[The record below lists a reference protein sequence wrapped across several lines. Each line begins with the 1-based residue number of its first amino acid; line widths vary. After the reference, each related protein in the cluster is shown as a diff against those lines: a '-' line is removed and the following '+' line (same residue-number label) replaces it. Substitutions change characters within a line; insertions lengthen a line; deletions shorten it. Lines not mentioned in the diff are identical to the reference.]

1 MNNKGA
7 FFLKM
12 GITLIALIFIIYQTY
27 SVVYK
32 PITTST
38 ATYYNTYDGIDI
50 NGYFVREETVI
61 DYNITGNERY
71 VAQEGEKI
79 SKGGTIAELYAS
91 SEIAETHEMIEKL
104 SEEIEVL
111 ESINSVSDPSSVDL
125 TTLSNKIKRSYFN
138 FLSVKDSGRY
148 SELNAHLT
156 ELLMQLNK
164 KQILTGEVKGFDNL
178 LSSLKEEVASL
189 KKGLQGALSKVT
201 APVSGFFIHQ
211 TDGLENFLTFDALDE
226 IDETIFEK
234 IYKTES
240 VNAFGK
246 IVSSQNFY
254 IIAQMKDD
262 DYLNF
267 SIGDKVNLRTPF
279 VGSELLKA
287 TFHEIKVDKDKNS
300 AIIILSCQTMNGQF
314 ATVRSAPLTI
324 VTEEYEGIK
333 INNKSIHYSD
343 GVPGV
348 YVIQGSIVK
357 FKPIEIVYRTESY
370 TLCKKSED
378 GNNESI
384 VLYDEVIEKGKN
396 LYDGKFIG

>member
-7 FFLKM
+7 FFLKL

-32 PITTST
+32 PITTAT
-38 ATYYNTYDGIDI
+38 ATYYNTYDGIDV
-50 NGYFVREETVI
+50 NGYFVREETII

-71 VAQEGEKI
+71 IAQEGEKI

-138 FLSVKDSGRY
+138 FLSVKDSGKY
-148 SELNAHLT
+148 SDLNTYLN

-164 KQILTGEVKGFDNL
+164 KQILTGEVMGFDDL
-178 LSSLKEEVASL
+178 LSSLKAEVASL
-189 KKGLQGALSKVT
+189 KQGLQSALSKVT

-211 TDGLENFLTFDALDE
+211 TDGLENILTFDALDK
-226 IDETIFEK
+226 IDETVFEK
-234 IYKTES
+234 IAKTEPVS
-240 VNAFGK
+240 AFGK

-254 IIAQMKDD
+254 IIAQMTDD
-262 DYLNF
+262 DYLKF
-267 SIGDKVNLRTPF
+267 SIGDKINLRTPF
-279 VGSELLKA
+279 AGSESLKA
-287 TFHEIKVDKDKNS
+287 TFYDIKVNKDKNS

-333 INNKSIHYSD
+333 INNKAIHYSE

-357 FKPIEIVYRTESY
+357 FKPIEIVYRTETF

>member
-7 FFLKM
+7 FFLKL
-12 GITLIALIFIIYQTY
+12 GVTVIALIFIIYQTY

-32 PITTST
+32 PITTAT
-38 ATYYNTYDGIDI
+38 ALYYNTYDGIEI
-50 NGYFVREETVI
+50 NGYFVREETII

-71 VAQEGEKI
+71 VVEEGEKV
-79 SKGGTIAELYAS
+79 SKGGTIAELYSS
-91 SEIAETHEMIEKL
+91 SEVAETYEMIEKL
-104 SEEIEVL
+104 SDEIEVF

-125 TTLSNKIKRSYFN
+125 TTLTNKIERSYME
-138 FLSVKDSGRY
+138 FLSFKDSGRY
-148 SELNAHLT
+148 GEIDGYLS

-164 KQILTGEVKGFDNL
+164 KQILTGEVSGFDTL
-178 LSSLKEEVASL
+178 LTSLKTEMASL
-189 KKGLQGALSKVT
+189 KKGLQTPLSKVT

-211 TDGLENFLTFDALDE
+211 TDGLENVLTFD
-226 IDETIFEK
+226 TIEK
-234 IYKTES
+234 IDDSIFDDISKVES
-240 VNAFGK
+240 TNAFGK

-254 IIAQMKDD
+254 IVSRMSDD

-267 SIGDKVNLRTPF
+267 SVGDRLDLRTPF
-279 VGSELLKA
+279 IGNETLKA
-287 TFHEIKVDKDKNS
+287 TVHEIKISNEKNS
-300 AIIILSCQTMNGQF
+300 AIVILACQTMNGQL

-333 INNKSIHYSD
+333 ISNKSVHYSE
-343 GVPGV
+343 GLPGV
-348 YVIQGSIVK
+348 YVVQGSIVK
-357 FKPIEIVYRTESY
+357 FKPIEIVYRTETF

>member
-7 FFLKM
+7 FFLKL

-234 IYKTES
+234 ISKTES

-396 LYDGKFIG
+396 LYDGKLIG